1 MGIAGVGN
9 LKEEEGDYE
18 DDSDVVCAQN
28 TVIFPSVLFSISFI
42 RVSQFPEYRSFV
54 SEVGILFFLVQ

>member
-18 DDSDVVCAQN
+18 DDSDVLCAQN
-28 TVIFPSVLFSISFI
+28 TVIFPSVLFKACSPK
-42 RVSQFPEYRSFV
+42 R
-54 SEVGILFFLVQ
+54 

>member
-18 DDSDVVCAQN
+18 DDSDVLCAQN
-28 TVIFPSVLFSISFI
+28 TVIFPSAGEFHGRGGWWATIHGVAELDMT
-42 RVSQFPEYRSFV
+42 E
-54 SEVGILFFLVQ
+54 